1 MMKFKFKKNKYGKEL
16 LIDCGLISGTKDF
29 VKDETPFFVSFHEII
44 FITKGKGRF
53 KLDDEEIPF
62 ERGTLLLLP
71 RNKWRQ
77 WAVIDELIDG
87 YFLIFEEEFIANF
100 FNDALFLYRFHYFYN
115 NSTPSFIQTDEEI
128 FGQMTVKLGEIQM
141 ELKELRNDSHH
152 FLRSIL
158 YYLLIRINRI
168 YEREFNLN
176 DELFQ
181 EGLTLRF
188 RKLLERNFRDRQ
200 RVSDYA
206 DMLQVSKSHLNKVL
220 NIYFGKSCSEIIK
233 ERLVADIK
241 KELLFSNKSIAE
253 IGYGLNFSEPG
264 NLIRFFKKMT
274 RTTPREY
281 RLLNS
286 K

>member
-1 MMKFKFKKNKYGKEL
+1 MMKFNFEKNKYGEEL
-16 LIDCGLISGTKDF
+16 LIDCGLISKTKGF
-29 VKDETPFFVSFHEII
+29 IRDETPFYVSFHEII
-44 FITKGKGRF
+44 FITQGKGRF

-62 ERGTLLLLP
+62 ERGTILLLP
-71 RNKWRQ
+71 QNKWRQ
-77 WAVIDELIDG
+77 WAVIDEPMDG
-87 YFLIFEEEFIANF
+87 YFLIFEEEFIATF

-115 NSTPSFIQTDEEI
+115 NSTPSFIQTGEAV
-128 FGQMTVKLGEIQM
+128 FRAMTVKLDEIQT
-141 ELKELRNDSHH
+141 ELQGLRKDSHH
-152 FLRSIL
+152 LLRSIL
-158 YYLLIRINRI
+158 YYLLIQINRI
-168 YEREFNLN
+168 YEQAFNLN

-188 RKLLERNFRDRQ
+188 RRLLEQNIRDKQ
-200 RVSDYA
+200 KVSDYA
-206 DMLQVSKSHLNKVL
+206 EMLGVSKSHLNKVL
-220 NIYFGKSCSEIIK
+220 NRYFGKSCSEIIK

-241 KELLFSNKSIAE
+241 KELLFSSKSISE

-274 RTTPREY
+274 QTTPREY